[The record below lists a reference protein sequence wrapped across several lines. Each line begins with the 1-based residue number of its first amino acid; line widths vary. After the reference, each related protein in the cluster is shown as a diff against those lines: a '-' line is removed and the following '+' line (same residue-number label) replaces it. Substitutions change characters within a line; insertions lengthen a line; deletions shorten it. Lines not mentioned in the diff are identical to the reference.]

1 VWRPLAQRWR
11 RRLLRRRGSENQAR
25 TGAVAAQWANRAIRG
40 SIDFHARSVADRQE
54 RANTCPLVNS
64 FRRCRRG
71 ISSRFRAAAHATR
84 QLQGIKSTFGPR
96 LSFACT
102 SKLIPSLITS
112 LMPRCVRSIGTARE
126 GRRQASCSR
135 RSRSSYGPLR
145 AYFWAREAS
154 SRLKS
159 RRWNAPAYGSRRDS
173 IFHET
178 ARRLA
183 PGYVVRA
190 TAPGGIDVRRRD
202 LVATLQRGLDF
213 AFSGVKRSLGNT
225 FRYAFNRD
233 PANPDRTVWI
243 LDFFERFPAI
253 VVTNSHEDTAP
264 SLTS

>member
-159 RRWNAPAYGSRRDS
+159 RRWKAPAYGSRRDS
-173 IFHET
+173 SSTRLHGAWRQAMSFGP
-178 ARRLA
+178 RRQA
-183 PGYVVRA
+183 ESMYVEGTSWPRCSA
-190 TAPGGIDVRRRD
+190 D
-202 LVATLQRGLDF
+202 
-213 AFSGVKRSLGNT
+213 
-225 FRYAFNRD
+225 
-233 PANPDRTVWI
+233 WI
-243 LDFFERFPAI
+243 
-253 VVTNSHEDTAP
+253 SHSRE
-264 SLTS
+264 

>member
-96 LSFACT
+96 LSFACS

-145 AYFWAREAS
+145 AY
-154 SRLKS
+154 
-159 RRWNAPAYGSRRDS
+159 
-173 IFHET
+173 
-178 ARRLA
+178 
-183 PGYVVRA
+183 YVVRA